1 MLVCIITG
9 QVLAMMTRRYE
20 SAELQ
25 RYFEAEVVPEKEETK
40 RIIAV
45 LKPDLDNLF
54 QLIKNYDKRLYQH
67 VAHVGSYYQ
76 GLKVSVVKFVLTTQI
91 LCTAFDTVLKYSF

>member
-1 MLVCIITG
+1 
-9 QVLAMMTRRYE
+9 MMTWCYE

-25 RYFEAEVVPEKEETK
+25 RYLEAEVVPEKEETK

-91 LCTAFDTVLKYSF
+91 LGTAFDTVLKYSF